1 MQEKLYW
8 HMENLKPNKTLT
20 EDIWL
25 SVQESKTTIKCK
37 IYIRKLGTPLYFLKN
52 ILICLLK
59 QMSNKVL
66 I

>member
-8 HMENLKPNKTLT
+8 HTENLKPDKTLT

-52 ILICLLK
+52 ILMCL
-59 QMSNKVL
+59 
-66 I
+66 